1 MERRWN
7 SPVTAALVWLG
18 PAAIGLE
25 ASGGYEREALAAQC
39 AVELTAHRPN
49 GLRTVHGV
57 LKRMAARRIA
67 RLKAD
72 ILLID
77 QAMAV
82 AVAADERMA
91 PRNRLLRSVPGVG
104 PVFAHTLLALMPELG
119 HLTRRRPRH
128 CSAWLPSTAKA
139 EHSGDN
145 DAPSA
150 AANACAMPPTW
161 QPLSPDSTI
170 LSSKPSGSVAE
181 TGQPPKV
188 ILIAIM
194 RKLICALN
202 AMINTINHGPPD
214 KTVTVYLSVQ
224 RRRMDVISMP
234 ELTS

>member
-1 MERRWN
+1 MCACGRMERRWN
-7 SPVTAALVWLG
+7 SPVTARASARPGVARPRCNRSGSQWRLRARGAGRAVCGGADRTSAQRLAHGAWCAQAHG
-18 PAAIGLE
+18 CAADRTPQ
-25 ASGGYEREALAAQC
+25 GGYPAD
-39 AVELTAHRPN
+39 RP
-49 GLRTVHGV
+49 GHGRSSRRRRTHG
-57 LKRMAARRIA
+57 
-67 RLKAD
+67 
-72 ILLID
+72 
-77 QAMAV
+77 
-82 AVAADERMA
+82 

-119 HLTRRRPRH
+119 HLPRRRPRH

-214 KTVTVYLSVQ
+214 KTAAPIVVQ
-224 RRRMDVISMP
+224 IV
-234 ELTS
+234 